1 MTHENIL
8 TISENEDSKTSD
20 SKSLGLLVGVSA
32 KMRLIHTLIEQ
43 VSPSSVSVLI
53 TGESGTGK
61 EVVAR
66 AIHEISPRKHNSF
79 IAINCAAIPETLME
93 SELFG
98 YEKNA
103 FTGAA
108 SRKLGCF
115 EMADGGTLLLDE
127 IAEMPH
133 MLQAKLLRAL
143 EQRTIRRLGG
153 SKEIPIDVRVI
164 AATNQNPFEAV
175 TKGRFREDLLYRL
188 NVFTIELPP
197 LRERKEDLSTLCEN
211 LIKNLAEK
219 HKRPAKR
226 ISEDALELLSNH
238 PFPGNVRE
246 LRNILERSVIVCNQE
261 DIQRN
266 HLAPLS
272 IDQRQHQ
279 RRTSNTV
286 AIPIGMPMEE
296 VERLL
301 IMRTLQ
307 KTENN
312 KTQAAEMLGV
322 SLKTLHN
329 KLRNYRE
336 RGQLTESGEFVKP
349 FKVREFDF

>member
-1 MTHENIL
+1 MTML
-8 TISENEDSKTSD
+8 DEDSIITE
-20 SKSLGLLVGVSA
+20 KSNFEMLVGISA
-32 KMRLIHTLIEQ
+32 PMQQIHKLIEQ
-43 VSPSSVSVLI
+43 ISPSSVSVLI

-66 AIHEISPRKHNSF
+66 LIHEQSPRKNCPF

-133 MLQAKLLRAL
+133 LLQAKLLRAL

-164 AATNQNPFEAV
+164 AATNQNPFDAV
-175 TKGRFREDLLYRL
+175 SKGRFREDLLYRL
-188 NVFTIELPP
+188 NVFTLELPP
-197 LRERKEDLSTLCEN
+197 LRERKADLSSLCKQ
-211 LIKNLAEK
+211 LINQLSKK
-219 HKRPAKR
+219 HERPAR
-226 ISEDALELLSNH
+226 MLSMNALELLQTHN
-238 PFPGNVRE
+238 FPGNVRE
-246 LRNILERSVIVCNQE
+246 LRNILERAVIVCNDE
-261 DIQRN
+261 EIQRH
-266 HLAPLS
+266 HLAPIS

-279 RRTSNTV
+279 RHSSDNV
-286 AIPIGMPMEE
+286 SIPLGMPIAE

-301 IMRTLQ
+301 IMRTLR
-307 KTENN
+307 KTGNN
-312 KTQAAEMLGV
+312 KTHAAEMLGI

-329 KLRNYRE
+329 KLNAYRKAE
-336 RGQLTESGEFVKP
+336 MLTETGEFVMP

>member
-1 MTHENIL
+1 MQEKITAIHVE
-8 TISENEDSKTSD
+8 KTSA
-20 SKSLGLLVGVSA
+20 KEKNHLGLLVGNSSSMRQIHALIKQIAPSA
-32 KMRLIHTLIEQ
+32 
-43 VSPSSVSVLI
+43 VSVLI

-61 EVVAR
+61 EIVAR
-66 AIHEISPRKHNSF
+66 TIHELSHRKKNQF

-133 MLQAKLLRAL
+133 LLQAKLLRAL

-164 AATNQNPFEAV
+164 AATNQNPHEAV
-175 TKGRFREDLLYRL
+175 SKGRFREDLLYRL

-197 LRERKEDLSTLCEN
+197 LRERKEDLPMLCQQ
-211 LIKNLAEK
+211 LIKQLSER
-219 HKRPAKR
+219 HERPATD
-226 ISEDALELLSNH
+226 ICETALELLQAHN
-238 PFPGNVRE
+238 FPGNVRE
-246 LRNILERSVIVCNQE
+246 LRNILERAVIVCPDEKIERQH
-261 DIQRN
+261 I
-266 HLAPLS
+266 AIT
-272 IDQRQHQ
+272 IDQRQHK
-279 RRTSNTV
+279 RPSNENV
-286 AIPIGMPMEE
+286 SVPLGMPIDE

-312 KTQAAEMLGV
+312 KTRAAEMLGI

-329 KLRNYRE
+329 KLNAYRE
-336 RGQLTESGEFVKP
+336 RGLLNEQGEFLTP
-349 FKVREFDF
+349 FEVREFKF

>member
-1 MTHENIL
+1 MT
-8 TISENEDSKTSD
+8 NEREFKESTTKE
-20 SKSLGLLVGVSA
+20 KNNLALLVGVSA
-32 KMRLIHTLIEQ
+32 SMQQVHALIEQ

-61 EVVAR
+61 EIVAR
-66 AIHEISPRKHNSF
+66 TIHELSPRKKNPF
-79 IAINCAAIPETLME
+79 VAINCAAIPETLME

-133 MLQAKLLRAL
+133 LLQAKLLRAL

-164 AATNQNPFEAV
+164 ASTNQNPFDAV
-175 TKGRFREDLLYRL
+175 SKGRFREDLLYRL
-188 NVFTIELPP
+188 NVFTLELPP
-197 LRERKEDLSTLCEN
+197 LRERKEDLSALCEQ
-211 LIKNLAEK
+211 LINQLWEK
-219 HKRPAKR
+219 HERPARK
-226 ISEDALELLSNH
+226 ISESALELLHSHN
-238 PFPGNVRE
+238 FPGNVRE
-246 LRNILERSVIVCNQE
+246 LRNILERAVIVCNDE
-261 DIQRN
+261 EIQRI
-266 HLAPLS
+266 HIALLS
-272 IDQRQHQ
+272 ISQRQHQ
-279 RRTSNTV
+279 RRSSDTV
-286 AIPIGMPMEE
+286 SIPLGMPIDE

-312 KTQAAEMLGV
+312 KTRAAEMLGI

-329 KLRNYRE
+329 KLNAYRKDGLLNE
-336 RGQLTESGEFVKP
+336 HGEFITP
-349 FKVREFDF
+349 FKVREFNTL